1 MLPIL
6 QNFKFLISILITEH
20 ELCETY
26 SDMDIYNSSSSRPE
40 ILVVE
45 SSYIPWLLRLLLSSF
60 FAPMNL
66 PVCRVCYAILDVR

>member
-1 MLPIL
+1 MLPVL

-60 FAPMNL
+60 LHQWTCQCAEFAMP
-66 PVCRVCYAILDVR
+66 Y

>member
-1 MLPIL
+1 MLPVL
-6 QNFKFLISILITEH
+6 QNFKFLISILITER

-26 SDMDIYNSSSSRPE
+26 SDMDIYNCSSSRPE

-45 SSYIPWLLRLLLSSF
+45 SSYIPWLLRLLLSF

>member
-6 QNFKFLISILITEH
+6 QNFKFLISILITER

-26 SDMDIYNSSSSRPE
+26 SDMDIYNSSSSGPE

-45 SSYIPWLLRLLLSSF
+45 SSYISWLLRLLLSF
-60 FAPMNL
+60 FAPMTL
-66 PVCRVCYAILDVR
+66 PVCRVCYAMLDVR